1 MTIIQF
7 VFGLVRSTGLPVTD
21 IDRLEGDANEDY
33 KTMLATGTNSKHKPV
48 QLLAEH
54 AGKWYTKIALVFL
67 FLFVNKWF
75 LDKVTALNKPS
86 QAESE
91 LDEDDEDLFL
101 DDLMDDEDED

>member
-7 VFGLVRSTGLPVTD
+7 VFGLVRSTGLPVND
-21 IDRLEGDANEDY
+21 IDRLEGEASEDY
-33 KTMLATGTNSKHKPV
+33 KTMLATGANSKHKPV
-48 QLLAEH
+48 QMLAEH
-54 AGKWYTKIALVFL
+54 AGKWYTKIGLVFL

-91 LDEDDEDLFL
+91 LDLDDDDLFL
-101 DDLMDDEDED
+101 DDLNDDDE